1 MVFDVDVESNVGIQV
16 SSLTIFIE
24 RQDIISRQTII
35 VVVFNIG
42 DAPNSKLCRYN

>member
-16 SSLTIFIE
+16 PPLTIFIE
-24 RQDIISRQTII
+24 RRDIILRQTII

-42 DAPNSKLCRYN
+42 T